1 MGRFCFF
8 EIDLIMLQPNF
19 TPFLELETERLV
31 LRRITQD
38 DTQEL
43 FILRSDKAVLK
54 YIGREPMQTVDEVHA
69 FLKTIDEGIEKNEAI
84 LWGIAL
90 KEEPSK
96 IIGTI
101 CLWRIQP
108 ANYRAELGYMLHPQH
123 WGRGITKEAIQ
134 KVIEYGFKTLQLHS
148 IEARI
153 HAHNKASAGVLH
165 STGFIQ
171 EGYLKEEFCFRE
183 KFSDTIIYSRLQ

>member
-1 MGRFCFF
+1 
-8 EIDLIMLQPNF
+8 MLQPNF
-19 TPFLELETERLV
+19 TPFPGLETERLV
-31 LRRITQD
+31 LRKITQA
-38 DTQEL
+38 DTEEL
-43 FILRSDKAVLK
+43 FFLRSDEAVLK
-54 YIGREPMQTVDEVHA
+54 YIGREPMQSADEVHA
-69 FLKTIDEGIEKNEAI
+69 FLKTIDDGREKNEAI

-90 KEEPSK
+90 KENPSK
-96 IIGTI
+96 IIGTM

-108 ANYRAELGYMLHPQH
+108 ANYRAELGYMLQPMH

-148 IEARI
+148 MEARV
-153 HAHNKASAGVLH
+153 HPQNKASAAVLL